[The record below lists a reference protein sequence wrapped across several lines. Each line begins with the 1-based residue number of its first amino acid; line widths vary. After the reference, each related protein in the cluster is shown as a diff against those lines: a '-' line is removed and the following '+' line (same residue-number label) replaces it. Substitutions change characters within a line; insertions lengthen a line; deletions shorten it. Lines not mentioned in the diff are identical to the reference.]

1 MKQWRQR
8 RAKQHLKLG
17 TEFGAMTHQA
27 RITKVAGNLPSE
39 EKQRTGLLWI
49 PQEEPSWVHLAPW
62 KEREAFSGNW
72 TTLLVMVYSGS
83 HKNSFLVFCQF
94 RGLPGW
100 HRTCALLDTCHMVDN
115 SECCWA
121 KTWLPEKF
129 VSSCC
134 CCRHGDQWLLQG
146 GSGGGPRDLGQA
158 FGECV
163 RLFWTG
169 DAAGIQFIF
178 IYSLLKLFYIF
189 KNFFFLQSCLFT
201 KRIDLIC
208 FIYSFMNMRMLPTH
222 LHFISP
228 ITLSPSFLI
237 FLLILL

>member
-1 MKQWRQR
+1 MKAETGKTALEVGDRVWSHDSSGKDHQSCWESSKWGEAENRTPLNSPR
-8 RAKQHLKLG
+8 RTKLG
-17 TEFGAMTHQA
+17 
-27 RITKVAGNLPSE
+27 
-39 EKQRTGLLWI
+39 
-49 PQEEPSWVHLAPW
+49 APGPL
-62 KEREAFSGNW
+62 EGEGGISGNW
-72 TTLLVMVYSGS
+72 ATLLVMVYSGS